1 MKTENNEVKRH
12 DGHGKHTH
20 HQEHGGHDH
29 NGSHEHHGTRKK
41 QSQIVQI
48 WKRMIKNRVSLI
60 GFILLIIIILLCAAA
75 PLIAPY
81 DPNVMDP
88 ACLHATAS
96 AEHLLGCDNLGRDI
110 LSRLLWGGRSSL
122 LLGFIC
128 AITGLLVGLIFG
140 SIVGYAGK
148 TVDMV
153 VMRLCDVLSS
163 IPGMLMAILIS
174 TALGPGFVNTI
185 IAMSIGGFPNSIR
198 GSRAMALKERE
209 MEYLEA
215 AKAMN
220 CSKAKIVFKHMV
232 PNIVSPSIV
241 GTTMMIGNSITAA
254 SSLSFIGLG
263 ILPPDAEWGAMLSGA
278 KNYVMSYPHEILF
291 PGLAILIT
299 VLATNMIGDGL
310 RDALDPKLK
319 N

>member
-1 MKTENNEVKRH
+1 MKTEHDVKEKRH
-12 DGHGKHTH
+12 EGHGKHEH
-20 HQEHGGHDH
+20 YQEHGDHGHH
-29 NGSHEHHGTRKK
+29 GGHEHGKRKK
-41 QSQIVQI
+41 QPQIVQI

-60 GFILLIIIILLCAAA
+60 GFILLAIIILLCVCA

-81 DPNVMDP
+81 DPNYMDP
-88 ACLHATAS
+88 RALNATPSS
-96 AEHLLGCDNLGRDI
+96 AHLFGCDNLGRDI
-110 LSRLLWGGRSSL
+110 FSRLLWGGQSSL

-140 SIVGYAGK
+140 SLVGYAGK
-148 TVDMV
+148 TVDMI

-185 IAMSIGGFPNSIR
+185 IAMSVGGVPNSIR

-254 SSLSFIGLG
+254 SSLSFVGLG
-263 ILPPDAEWGAMLSGA
+263 ILPPAPEWGAMLSLA
-278 KNYVMSYPHEILF
+278 KNYMQAYPHEILF
-291 PGLAILIT
+291 PGLVILVT

>member
-1 MKTENNEVKRH
+1 MKTEHEETKKHHGRH
-12 DGHGKHTH
+12 SEGHGRPGGRGHGK
-20 HQEHGGHDH
+20 
-29 NGSHEHHGTRKK
+29 RKR
-41 QSQIVQI
+41 QSQLVQI

-60 GFILLIIIILLCAAA
+60 GFILLAIIILLAVLA
-75 PLIAPY
+75 PALAPY
-81 DPNVMDP
+81 DPNFMDP
-88 ACLHATAS
+88 QALNAGPS
-96 AEHLLGCDNLGRDI
+96 AEHLFGADNMGRDI
-110 LSRLLWGGRSSL
+110 LSRILWGARSSL

-128 AITGLLVGLIFG
+128 AIFGLLVGLIFG
-140 SIVGYAGK
+140 SLVGYAGK

-153 VMRLCDVLSS
+153 VMRLCDVMSS
-163 IPGMLMAILIS
+163 IPGMLLAILIS
-174 TALGPGFVNTI
+174 TALGPGFFNTI
-185 IAMSIGGFPNSIR
+185 LAMSVGGIPNSIR

-220 CSKAKIVFKHMV
+220 CSKLKIVFKHMV

-241 GTTMMIGNSITAA
+241 GTTMMIGNSITGAA
-254 SSLSFIGLG
+254 SLSFVGLG
-263 ILPPDAEWGAMLSGA
+263 IQPPDPEWGAMLSNA
-278 KNYVMSYPHEILF
+278 RNFMLQYPHEVLF
-291 PGLAILIT
+291 PGIAILIT

>member
-1 MKTENNEVKRH
+1 MKTEHEVTEKR
-12 DGHGKHTH
+12 KH
-20 HQEHGGHDH
+20 HGGHEGH
-29 NGSHEHHGTRKK
+29 AHRENHEKHGHRKPKK
-41 QSQIVQI
+41 QLQIVQI
-48 WKRMIKNRVSLI
+48 WKRMIKNRVSLV
-60 GFILLIIIILLCAAA
+60 GCILLAIIVLLVVCA
-75 PLIAPY
+75 PLLAPY
-81 DPNVMDP
+81 DPNYMD
-88 ACLHATAS
+88 LTALNGTPS
-96 AEHLLGCDNLGRDI
+96 AKHIFGCDNLGRDI

-122 LLGFIC
+122 ALGFVC
-128 AITGLLVGLIFG
+128 AILGLLIGLIFG
-140 SIVGYAGK
+140 SLVGYAGK
-148 TVDMV
+148 SVDMV

-174 TALGPGFVNTI
+174 TVLGTGLFNTI
-185 IAMSIGGFPNSIR
+185 LAMTVGGFPNSIR

-254 SSLSFIGLG
+254 SSLSFVGLG
-263 ILPPDAEWGAMLSGA
+263 IQPPSPEWGAMLSGA
-278 KNYVMSYPHEILF
+278 KNYALNYPHEVLF
-291 PGLAILIT
+291 PGLAIVIT
-299 VLATNMIGDGL
+299 VLATNMVGDGL

>member
-1 MKTENNEVKRH
+1 MRTEHEVSEKKKHHGGHEGRRH
-12 DGHGKHTH
+12 GRHGNHA
-20 HQEHGGHDH
+20 EHGG
-29 NGSHEHHGTRKK
+29 RKR

-48 WKRMIKNRVSLI
+48 WKRMMKNRVCVI
-60 GFILLIIIILLCAAA
+60 GCIMLAIIFLLVILA
-75 PLIAPY
+75 PLLAPY
-81 DPNVMDP
+81 DPNYMD
-88 ACLHATAS
+88 TS
-96 AEHLLGCDNLGRDI
+96 ALNAAPSAKHLFGADNLGRDI

-128 AITGLLVGLIFG
+128 AIFGLLIGVFFG

-148 TVDMV
+148 SVDMI
-153 VMRLCDVLSS
+153 VMRLCDVMSS

-174 TALGPGFVNTI
+174 TVMGPGFFNTI
-185 IAMSIGGFPNSIR
+185 LAMTVGGIPNSIR
-198 GSRAMALKERE
+198 GSRALALKERQ

-220 CSKAKIVFKHMV
+220 CSKAKIIFKHMV
-232 PNIVSPSIV
+232 PNIISPSIV
-241 GTTMMIGNSITAA
+241 GTTMMIGNSITGA
-254 SSLSFIGLG
+254 SSLSFVGLG
-263 ILPPDAEWGAMLSGA
+263 IQPPDAEWGAMLSGA
-278 KNYVMSYPHEILF
+278 KNFMLQHPHEVLF

>member
-1 MKTENNEVKRH
+1 MRTEHEVSEKK
-12 DGHGKHTH
+12 KH
-20 HQEHGGHDH
+20 HGGHKDR
-29 NGSHEHHGTRKK
+29 EHGRHGNHAEHRKLK
-41 QSQIVQI
+41 RESQIVQI
-48 WKRMIKNRVSLI
+48 WKRMIKNRVSLVGCI
-60 GFILLIIIILLCAAA
+60 MLAIIFLLVIFA
-75 PLIAPY
+75 PLLAPY
-81 DPNVMDP
+81 DPNYMD
-88 ACLHATAS
+88 TS
-96 AEHLLGCDNLGRDI
+96 ALNAAPSAKHLFGADNLGRDI

-128 AITGLLVGLIFG
+128 AIFGLLIGLFFG

-148 TVDMV
+148 SVDMI
-153 VMRLCDVLSS
+153 VMRLCDVMSS

-174 TALGPGFVNTI
+174 TVMGPGFFNTI
-185 IAMSIGGFPNSIR
+185 LAMTVGGIPNSIR

-220 CSKAKIVFKHMV
+220 CSKAKIIFKHMV
-232 PNIVSPSIV
+232 PNIISPSIV
-241 GTTMMIGNSITAA
+241 GTTMMIGNSITGA
-254 SSLSFIGLG
+254 SSLSFVGLG
-263 ILPPDAEWGAMLSGA
+263 IQPPDAEWGAMLSGA
-278 KNYVMSYPHEILF
+278 KNFMLQHPHEVLF

>member
-1 MKTENNEVKRH
+1 MRTEHEVSEKK
-12 DGHGKHTH
+12 KH
-20 HQEHGGHDH
+20 HGGHEGRGH
-29 NGSHEHHGTRKK
+29 GRHGNHAEHRKPK
-41 QSQIVQI
+41 RQSQIVQI
-48 WKRMIKNRVSLI
+48 CKRMMKNRVCVVGCIMLAI
-60 GFILLIIIILLCAAA
+60 IFLLVILA
-75 PLIAPY
+75 PLLAPY
-81 DPNVMDP
+81 DPNYMD
-88 ACLHATAS
+88 TS
-96 AEHLLGCDNLGRDI
+96 ALNAAPSAKHLFGADNLGRDI

-128 AITGLLVGLIFG
+128 AIFGLLIGVFFG

-148 TVDMV
+148 SVDMI
-153 VMRLCDVLSS
+153 VMRLCDVMSS

-174 TALGPGFVNTI
+174 TVMGPGFFNTI
-185 IAMSIGGFPNSIR
+185 LAMTVGGIPNSIR

-220 CSKAKIVFKHMV
+220 CSKAKIIFKHMV
-232 PNIVSPSIV
+232 PNIISPSIV
-241 GTTMMIGNSITAA
+241 GTTMMIGNSITGA
-254 SSLSFIGLG
+254 SSLSFVGLG
-263 ILPPDAEWGAMLSGA
+263 IQPPDAEWGAMLSGA
-278 KNYVMSYPHEILF
+278 KNFMLQHPHEVLF